1 MIYYYYRSIVIS
13 WYYQNALII
22 VIPGDKDS
30 SIMDKNDYDDKMQEM
45 IDKGMQDGVYAKT
58 GDQSLQD

>member
-1 MIYYYYRSIVIS
+1 M
-13 WYYQNALII
+13 

-30 SIMDKNDYDDKMQEM
+30 SIMDKNDYDNKMQEM